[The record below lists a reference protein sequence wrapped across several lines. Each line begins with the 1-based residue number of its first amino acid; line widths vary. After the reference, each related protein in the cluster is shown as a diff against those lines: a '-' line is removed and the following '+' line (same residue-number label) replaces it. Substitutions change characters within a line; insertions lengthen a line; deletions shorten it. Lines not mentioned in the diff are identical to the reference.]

1 MAGDIMVQLIK
12 GVVDTQKNSYRSIG
26 QVSAGDDLELE
37 LEVKMN
43 GQPIEFINPE
53 CELLIKKSDNNK
65 VRQTKDI
72 IYQDG
77 KFKIKVDEQGVTY
90 PGIVSNQL
98 VINDEGRVSTC
109 LFYFNV
115 GASLER
121 EVLQSI
127 SKVETL
133 EQLDEYV
140 VTAFSNLDEYETRLT
155 ELDGTMKTTNEE
167 ITVNESE
174 RKVNESERKTNETL
188 RIENEKERVKKE
200 NERSEAEIDRK
211 ESELDRIKNE
221 NARRIAE
228 NTRIARENAREN
240 AEVNRN
246 AIFEENEVIRN
257 EAEKLRE
264 KAEAKRKE
272 NFSNLESLNEKLN
285 EAEAERVRA
294 EGNRE
299 SKETERQLAESE
311 REKAEANREN
321 TYTNFNDAE
330 VDRRNNENAR
340 IQAENLRVQAES
352 IRSERFETAQS
363 TRETKFEESQN
374 TRDELFKASE
384 TARATEEIAREKAES
399 IREGNEA
406 IRVNSESLR
415 ESAENARQ
423 QEEIKRSQAE
433 VLRVEAEKER
443 ELSYEEIKKDNST
456 FKDNINSQYEDIVTE
471 FDKVIANVTNGNEN
485 ATNSEIV
492 QARGKE
498 VNLNARLDNFDEQL
512 DKIIN
517 LKLLMD
523 VDSTSYKIND
533 IISVDKITRLQNLYM
548 AQFLRNLR
556 KGSPVT
562 IACMGDSMTY
572 GHDTTSSDKRNADT
586 TPCDDGSKHSFT
598 RASITYP
605 EALQKYLNK
614 IYSNNVTV
622 INRGYSGDYVKKG
635 IDRWNK
641 KHGAN
646 LTIIMYATNDSRA
659 DYVPEQYRG
668 NIEEFLKWYEQAI
681 IREILWGKAV
691 VVFAPPKLQSF
702 GDLDVDTFANGL
714 IQLCKKYNVPYID
727 SELFTINYNSIN
739 SDGVHFNGIGY
750 EIFGMKS
757 ASVFVAENLLKPQY
771 VKGGTK
777 LLNRQ
782 TIDSFVVNGTYS
794 YNATSGAYT
803 PSELN
808 NTGGS
813 VLNLNPGSSITYSFY
828 CEEDDMFVIPYIYT
842 ISDKIK
848 ISLDYGLKAP
858 ENSLDASIGKGATP
872 LDKNKSVIEI
882 INKDV
887 ILIDK
892 DKVFTNDVE
901 CLRIPTKGWHTLTIS
916 NEHRQSTDG
925 TLVINGIEF
934 MNYDVYASYVNINK
948 FYNQNY
954 LKYTSHSIL
963 SSEDSVTE
971 MRIKPSDYL
980 KLHPFYYLANTEYW
994 RNPPL
999 ELVITD
1005 YLKGSVIY
1013 TFTIGNNAETTMFH
1027 GEREKLGSYS
1037 GGRTVSNITLDNDT
1051 REIVITFNG
1060 GLTNK
1065 SNLLL
1070 KLV

>member
-1 MAGDIMVQLIK
+1 MNTKIIKLDINNKMYETITAKQGDTKSRFLLFNLLDGSIPFSLENRSVRVYAVKPDRTEVFNDLIITDAAK
-12 GVVDTQKNSYRSIG
+12 GYCI
-26 QVSAGDDLELE
+26 LELTTQMLAVAGTVRLE
-37 LEVKMN
+37 LMVIEEDKKLTSNIFYMDVKESINSEKAVVSTNEFTALMN
-43 GQPIEFINPE
+43 GLAALSEYDIY
-53 CELLIKKSDNNK
+53 KSNAK
-65 VRQTKDI
+65 QV
-72 IYQDG
+72 
-77 KFKIKVDEQGVTY
+77 
-90 PGIVSNQL
+90 PGIKEEVSNLSSQ
-98 VINDEGRVSTC
+98 
-109 LFYFNV
+109 
-115 GASLER
+115 
-121 EVLQSI
+121 
-127 SKVETL
+127 L
-133 EQLDEYV
+133 EQ
-140 VTAFSNLDEYETRLT
+140 
-155 ELDGTMKTTNEE
+155 
-167 ITVNESE
+167 
-174 RKVNESERKTNETL
+174 
-188 RIENEKERVKKE
+188 
-200 NERSEAEIDRK
+200 
-211 ESELDRIKNE
+211 
-221 NARRIAE
+221 
-228 NTRIARENAREN
+228 
-240 AEVNRN
+240 
-246 AIFEENEVIRN
+246 
-257 EAEKLRE
+257 
-264 KAEAKRKE
+264 
-272 NFSNLESLNEKLN
+272 
-285 EAEAERVRA
+285 
-294 EGNRE
+294 
-299 SKETERQLAESE
+299 
-311 REKAEANREN
+311 
-321 TYTNFNDAE
+321 
-330 VDRRNNENAR
+330 
-340 IQAENLRVQAES
+340 
-352 IRSERFETAQS
+352 
-363 TRETKFEESQN
+363 
-374 TRDELFKASE
+374 
-384 TARATEEIAREKAES
+384 
-399 IREGNEA
+399 
-406 IRVNSESLR
+406 
-415 ESAENARQ
+415 
-423 QEEIKRSQAE
+423 
-433 VLRVEAEKER
+433 
-443 ELSYEEIKKDNST
+443 
-456 FKDNINSQYEDIVTE
+456 
-471 FDKVIANVTNGNEN
+471 
-485 ATNSEIV
+485 
-492 QARGKE
+492 
-498 VNLNARLDNFDEQL
+498 
-512 DKIIN
+512 IIN

>member
-1 MAGDIMVQLIK
+1 MITKVIKLDINKNLYEKIKAKQGDTKSRFLLFQLLD
-12 GVVDTQKNSYRSIG
+12 GSMPFNLENRSVRAYMLKPDSTEVFNDLIINNRNTG
-26 QVSAGDDLELE
+26 HCTLELTNQVLAVAGIVKIELMIIENDKKITSSIFELQVDKSINSENSIVSTNEFNALLNGLASLSEYDNYKEKAKKVPE
-37 LEVKMN
+37 LEEN
-43 GQPIEFINPE
+43 IQ
-53 CELLIKKSDNNK
+53 ELGS
-65 VRQTKDI
+65 Q
-72 IYQDG
+72 
-77 KFKIKVDEQGVTY
+77 
-90 PGIVSNQL
+90 
-98 VINDEGRVSTC
+98 
-109 LFYFNV
+109 
-115 GASLER
+115 
-121 EVLQSI
+121 
-127 SKVETL
+127 L
-133 EQLDEYV
+133 EQ
-140 VTAFSNLDEYETRLT
+140 
-155 ELDGTMKTTNEE
+155 
-167 ITVNESE
+167 
-174 RKVNESERKTNETL
+174 
-188 RIENEKERVKKE
+188 
-200 NERSEAEIDRK
+200 
-211 ESELDRIKNE
+211 
-221 NARRIAE
+221 
-228 NTRIARENAREN
+228 
-240 AEVNRN
+240 
-246 AIFEENEVIRN
+246 
-257 EAEKLRE
+257 
-264 KAEAKRKE
+264 
-272 NFSNLESLNEKLN
+272 
-285 EAEAERVRA
+285 
-294 EGNRE
+294 
-299 SKETERQLAESE
+299 
-311 REKAEANREN
+311 
-321 TYTNFNDAE
+321 
-330 VDRRNNENAR
+330 
-340 IQAENLRVQAES
+340 
-352 IRSERFETAQS
+352 
-363 TRETKFEESQN
+363 
-374 TRDELFKASE
+374 
-384 TARATEEIAREKAES
+384 
-399 IREGNEA
+399 
-406 IRVNSESLR
+406 
-415 ESAENARQ
+415 
-423 QEEIKRSQAE
+423 
-433 VLRVEAEKER
+433 
-443 ELSYEEIKKDNST
+443 
-456 FKDNINSQYEDIVTE
+456 
-471 FDKVIANVTNGNEN
+471 
-485 ATNSEIV
+485 
-492 QARGKE
+492 
-498 VNLNARLDNFDEQL
+498 
-512 DKIIN
+512 IIN

-562 IACMGDSMTY
+562 IACMGDSLTY

-659 DYVPEQYRG
+659 SYVPEQYRG

-681 IREILWGKAV
+681 IREILWGKSV
-691 VVFAPPKLQSF
+691 VVFSPPKLQSF
-702 GDLDVDTFANGL
+702 GDLDIDTFANGL
-714 IQLCKKYNVPYID
+714 IQLCKKYNVPYVD
-727 SELFTINYNSIN
+727 SELFTINYNNIN
-739 SDGVHFNGIGY
+739 SDGVHFNGVGY

-794 YNATSGAYT
+794 YNSTSGAYT

-848 ISLDYGLKAP
+848 ISLDYGLKAS

-882 INKDV
+882 INEDV
-887 ILIDK
+887 LLINK
-892 DKVFTNDVE
+892 DKVFTNGVE

-916 NEHRQSTDG
+916 NDHRQSTDG

-948 FYNQNY
+948 YYKQNY

-963 SSEDSVTE
+963 GSTDSVSE
-971 MRIKPSDYL
+971 MRIKPLDYL

-1005 YLKGSVIY
+1005 YLKGSIIY
-1013 TFTIGNNAETTMFH
+1013 TFTIGNSSGTTMFH
-1027 GEREKLGSYS
+1027 GEKARLGAYS
-1037 GGRTVSNITLDNDT
+1037 GGRTVSNITLDDET
-1051 REIVITFNG
+1051 REIVITFNS

>member
-1 MAGDIMVQLIK
+1 MVQLIK

>member
-1 MAGDIMVQLIK
+1 MASIQNYLNQIK
-12 GVVDTQKNSYRSIG
+12 SAVFGKDVRQSIHDAIK
-26 QVSAGDDLELE
+26 QCYDDASIDHDNANM
-37 LEVKMN
+37 EVKLARGSHDTLN
-43 GQPIEFINPE
+43 ERFTSVEEN
-53 CELLIKKSDNNK
+53 IKNNS
-65 VRQTKDI
+65 
-72 IYQDG
+72 
-77 KFKIKVDEQGVTY
+77 EQ
-90 PGIVSNQL
+90 
-98 VINDEGRVSTC
+98 
-109 LFYFNV
+109 
-115 GASLER
+115 
-121 EVLQSI
+121 
-127 SKVETL
+127 L
-133 EQLDEYV
+133 EQ
-140 VTAFSNLDEYETRLT
+140 
-155 ELDGTMKTTNEE
+155 
-167 ITVNESE
+167 
-174 RKVNESERKTNETL
+174 
-188 RIENEKERVKKE
+188 
-200 NERSEAEIDRK
+200 
-211 ESELDRIKNE
+211 
-221 NARRIAE
+221 
-228 NTRIARENAREN
+228 
-240 AEVNRN
+240 
-246 AIFEENEVIRN
+246 
-257 EAEKLRE
+257 
-264 KAEAKRKE
+264 
-272 NFSNLESLNEKLN
+272 
-285 EAEAERVRA
+285 
-294 EGNRE
+294 
-299 SKETERQLAESE
+299 
-311 REKAEANREN
+311 
-321 TYTNFNDAE
+321 
-330 VDRRNNENAR
+330 
-340 IQAENLRVQAES
+340 
-352 IRSERFETAQS
+352 
-363 TRETKFEESQN
+363 
-374 TRDELFKASE
+374 
-384 TARATEEIAREKAES
+384 
-399 IREGNEA
+399 
-406 IRVNSESLR
+406 
-415 ESAENARQ
+415 
-423 QEEIKRSQAE
+423 
-433 VLRVEAEKER
+433 
-443 ELSYEEIKKDNST
+443 
-456 FKDNINSQYEDIVTE
+456 
-471 FDKVIANVTNGNEN
+471 
-485 ATNSEIV
+485 
-492 QARGKE
+492 
-498 VNLNARLDNFDEQL
+498 
-512 DKIIN
+512 IIN

-757 ASVFVAENLLKPQY
+757 ASVFVAGNLLKPQY

>member
-1 MAGDIMVQLIK
+1 MAQLIK
-12 GVVDTQKNSYRSIG
+12 AVIDTQKNSYRSIG

-37 LEVKMN
+37 LTIQMN
-43 GQPIEFINPE
+43 GQSIEFINPQA
-53 CELLIKKSDNNK
+53 ELLMKKADNNK

-90 PGIVSNQL
+90 PGIVTNQL

-174 RKVNESERKTNETL
+174 RKANESERKTNETL

-512 DKIIN
+512 DTNTNENNYFKDNYYYGDYPIVTFIDDDGYKRFSTELKPIFDQYNIKCSLGVISTNVGWRNRLNINELKDLENQGFDIFSHSKTHSSVIFKDNKETATEDEIEAEFLESKMWLKNNGFKNYDLALIYPFGAYYKWVDGVKVYYDKYKNIARKHYKYAIDSIGTTFNECPCDNICMQRHFLNKSIDDNSTIIKGHIYDTCLNNGFLILGTHSGIEEQIDGEYLKEIVEYCISRGAKILPLSEALKIKGNIVSAGDFSNENSFFIGANGVIKQKEEKFTIVDTKIYGNFNFDIDISKLEKYREYIYHIN
-517 LKLLMD
+517 G
-523 VDSTSYKIND
+523 NGD
-533 IISVDKITRLQNLYM
+533 IFSNKGGVLRITRLDDWFSYM
-548 AQFLRNLR
+548 TF
-556 KGSPVT
+556 
-562 IACMGDSMTY
+562 I
-572 GHDTTSSDKRNADT
+572 SSDGMNTYQRFYDN
-586 TPCDDGSKHSFT
+586 
-598 RASITYP
+598 SIKSWKSWY
-605 EALQKYLNK
+605 K
-614 IYSNNVTV
+614 ISGVTV
-622 INRGYSGDYVKKG
+622 
-635 IDRWNK
+635 
-641 KHGAN
+641 
-646 LTIIMYATNDSRA
+646 
-659 DYVPEQYRG
+659 E
-668 NIEEFLKWYEQAI
+668 
-681 IREILWGKAV
+681 
-691 VVFAPPKLQSF
+691 
-702 GDLDVDTFANGL
+702 
-714 IQLCKKYNVPYID
+714 
-727 SELFTINYNSIN
+727 
-739 SDGVHFNGIGY
+739 
-750 EIFGMKS
+750 
-757 ASVFVAENLLKPQY
+757 
-771 VKGGTK
+771 
-777 LLNRQ
+777 
-782 TIDSFVVNGTYS
+782 
-794 YNATSGAYT
+794 
-803 PSELN
+803 
-808 NTGGS
+808 
-813 VLNLNPGSSITYSFY
+813 
-828 CEEDDMFVIPYIYT
+828 
-842 ISDKIK
+842 
-848 ISLDYGLKAP
+848 
-858 ENSLDASIGKGATP
+858 
-872 LDKNKSVIEI
+872 
-882 INKDV
+882 
-887 ILIDK
+887 
-892 DKVFTNDVE
+892 
-901 CLRIPTKGWHTLTIS
+901 
-916 NEHRQSTDG
+916 
-925 TLVINGIEF
+925 
-934 MNYDVYASYVNINK
+934 
-948 FYNQNY
+948 
-954 LKYTSHSIL
+954 
-963 SSEDSVTE
+963 
-971 MRIKPSDYL
+971 
-980 KLHPFYYLANTEYW
+980 
-994 RNPPL
+994 
-999 ELVITD
+999 
-1005 YLKGSVIY
+1005 
-1013 TFTIGNNAETTMFH
+1013 
-1027 GEREKLGSYS
+1027 
-1037 GGRTVSNITLDNDT
+1037 
-1051 REIVITFNG
+1051 
-1060 GLTNK
+1060 
-1065 SNLLL
+1065 
-1070 KLV
+1070 

>member
-1 MAGDIMVQLIK
+1 MNTKIIKLDINNKMYETITAKQGDTKSRFLLFNLLDGSIPFSLENRSVRVYAVKPDRTEVFNDLIITDAAK
-12 GVVDTQKNSYRSIG
+12 GYCI
-26 QVSAGDDLELE
+26 LELTTQMLAVAGTVRLE
-37 LEVKMN
+37 LMVIEEDKKLTSNIFYMDVKESINSEKAVVSTNEFTALMN
-43 GQPIEFINPE
+43 GLAALSEYDIY
-53 CELLIKKSDNNK
+53 KSNAK
-65 VRQTKDI
+65 QV
-72 IYQDG
+72 
-77 KFKIKVDEQGVTY
+77 
-90 PGIVSNQL
+90 PGIKEEVSN
-98 VINDEGRVSTC
+98 
-109 LFYFNV
+109 
-115 GASLER
+115 
-121 EVLQSI
+121 
-127 SKVETL
+127 
-133 EQLDEYV
+133 
-140 VTAFSNLDEYETRLT
+140 
-155 ELDGTMKTTNEE
+155 
-167 ITVNESE
+167 
-174 RKVNESERKTNETL
+174 
-188 RIENEKERVKKE
+188 
-200 NERSEAEIDRK
+200 
-211 ESELDRIKNE
+211 
-221 NARRIAE
+221 
-228 NTRIARENAREN
+228 
-240 AEVNRN
+240 
-246 AIFEENEVIRN
+246 
-257 EAEKLRE
+257 
-264 KAEAKRKE
+264 
-272 NFSNLESLNEKLN
+272 
-285 EAEAERVRA
+285 
-294 EGNRE
+294 
-299 SKETERQLAESE
+299 
-311 REKAEANREN
+311 
-321 TYTNFNDAE
+321 
-330 VDRRNNENAR
+330 
-340 IQAENLRVQAES
+340 
-352 IRSERFETAQS
+352 
-363 TRETKFEESQN
+363 
-374 TRDELFKASE
+374 
-384 TARATEEIAREKAES
+384 
-399 IREGNEA
+399 
-406 IRVNSESLR
+406 
-415 ESAENARQ
+415 
-423 QEEIKRSQAE
+423 
-433 VLRVEAEKER
+433 
-443 ELSYEEIKKDNST
+443 LSS
-456 FKDNINSQYEDIVTE
+456 
-471 FDKVIANVTNGNEN
+471 
-485 ATNSEIV
+485 
-492 QARGKE
+492 
-498 VNLNARLDNFDEQL
+498 QL

-562 IACMGDSMTY
+562 IACMGDSLTY

-659 DYVPEQYRG
+659 SYVPEQYRG

-681 IREILWGKAV
+681 IREILWGKSV
-691 VVFAPPKLQSF
+691 VVFSPPKLQSF
-702 GDLDVDTFANGL
+702 GDLDIDTFANGL
-714 IQLCKKYNVPYID
+714 IQLCKKYNVPYVD
-727 SELFTINYNSIN
+727 SELFTINYNNIN
-739 SDGVHFNGIGY
+739 SDGVHFNGVGY

-794 YNATSGAYT
+794 YNSTSGAYT

-848 ISLDYGLKAP
+848 ISLDYGLKAS

-882 INKDV
+882 INEDV
-887 ILIDK
+887 LLINK
-892 DKVFTNDVE
+892 DKVFTNGVE

-916 NEHRQSTDG
+916 NDHRQSTDG

-948 FYNQNY
+948 YYKQNY

-963 SSEDSVTE
+963 GSTDSVSE
-971 MRIKPSDYL
+971 MRIKPLDYL

-1005 YLKGSVIY
+1005 YLKGSIIY
-1013 TFTIGNNAETTMFH
+1013 TFTIGNSSGTTMFH
-1027 GEREKLGSYS
+1027 GEKARLGAYS
-1037 GGRTVSNITLDNDT
+1037 GGRTVSNITLDDET
-1051 REIVITFNG
+1051 REIVITFNS

>member
-1 MAGDIMVQLIK
+1 MNTKIIKLDINNKMYETITAKQGDTKSRFLLFNLLDGSIPFSLENRSVRVYAVKPDRTEVFNDLIITDAAK
-12 GVVDTQKNSYRSIG
+12 GYCI
-26 QVSAGDDLELE
+26 LELTTQMLAVAGTVRLE
-37 LEVKMN
+37 LMVIEEDKKLTSNIFYMDVKESINSEKAVVSTNEFTALMN
-43 GQPIEFINPE
+43 GLAALSEYDIY
-53 CELLIKKSDNNK
+53 KSNAK
-65 VRQTKDI
+65 QV
-72 IYQDG
+72 
-77 KFKIKVDEQGVTY
+77 
-90 PGIVSNQL
+90 PGIKEEVSNLSSQ
-98 VINDEGRVSTC
+98 
-109 LFYFNV
+109 
-115 GASLER
+115 
-121 EVLQSI
+121 
-127 SKVETL
+127 L
-133 EQLDEYV
+133 EQ
-140 VTAFSNLDEYETRLT
+140 
-155 ELDGTMKTTNEE
+155 
-167 ITVNESE
+167 
-174 RKVNESERKTNETL
+174 
-188 RIENEKERVKKE
+188 
-200 NERSEAEIDRK
+200 
-211 ESELDRIKNE
+211 
-221 NARRIAE
+221 
-228 NTRIARENAREN
+228 
-240 AEVNRN
+240 
-246 AIFEENEVIRN
+246 
-257 EAEKLRE
+257 
-264 KAEAKRKE
+264 
-272 NFSNLESLNEKLN
+272 
-285 EAEAERVRA
+285 
-294 EGNRE
+294 
-299 SKETERQLAESE
+299 
-311 REKAEANREN
+311 
-321 TYTNFNDAE
+321 
-330 VDRRNNENAR
+330 
-340 IQAENLRVQAES
+340 
-352 IRSERFETAQS
+352 
-363 TRETKFEESQN
+363 
-374 TRDELFKASE
+374 
-384 TARATEEIAREKAES
+384 
-399 IREGNEA
+399 
-406 IRVNSESLR
+406 
-415 ESAENARQ
+415 
-423 QEEIKRSQAE
+423 
-433 VLRVEAEKER
+433 
-443 ELSYEEIKKDNST
+443 
-456 FKDNINSQYEDIVTE
+456 
-471 FDKVIANVTNGNEN
+471 
-485 ATNSEIV
+485 
-492 QARGKE
+492 
-498 VNLNARLDNFDEQL
+498 
-512 DKIIN
+512 IIN

-562 IACMGDSMTY
+562 IACMGDSLTY

-659 DYVPEQYRG
+659 SYVPEQYRG

-681 IREILWGKAV
+681 IREILWGKSV
-691 VVFAPPKLQSF
+691 VVFSPPKLQSF
-702 GDLDVDTFANGL
+702 GDLDIDTFANGL
-714 IQLCKKYNVPYID
+714 IQLCKKYNVPYVD
-727 SELFTINYNSIN
+727 SELFTINYNNIN
-739 SDGVHFNGIGY
+739 SDGVHFNGVGY

-794 YNATSGAYT
+794 YNSTSGAYT

-848 ISLDYGLKAP
+848 ISLDYGLKAS

-882 INKDV
+882 INEDV
-887 ILIDK
+887 LLINK
-892 DKVFTNDVE
+892 DKVFTNGVE

-916 NEHRQSTDG
+916 NDHRQSTDG

-948 FYNQNY
+948 YYKQNY

-963 SSEDSVTE
+963 GSTDSVSE
-971 MRIKPSDYL
+971 MRIKPLDYL

-1005 YLKGSVIY
+1005 YLKGSIIY
-1013 TFTIGNNAETTMFH
+1013 TFTIGNSSGTTMFH
-1027 GEREKLGSYS
+1027 GEKARLGAYS
-1037 GGRTVSNITLDNDT
+1037 GGRTVSNITLDDET
-1051 REIVITFNG
+1051 REIVITFNS

>member
-1 MAGDIMVQLIK
+1 MNTKIIKLDINNKMYETITAKQGDTKSRFLLFNLLDGSIPFSLENRSVRVYAVKPDRTEVFNDLIITDAAK
-12 GVVDTQKNSYRSIG
+12 GYCI
-26 QVSAGDDLELE
+26 LELTTQMLAVAGTVRLE
-37 LEVKMN
+37 LMVIEEDKKLTSNIFYMDVKESINSEKAVVSTNEFTALMN
-43 GQPIEFINPE
+43 GLAALSEYDIY
-53 CELLIKKSDNNK
+53 KSNAK
-65 VRQTKDI
+65 QV
-72 IYQDG
+72 
-77 KFKIKVDEQGVTY
+77 
-90 PGIVSNQL
+90 PGIKEEVSN
-98 VINDEGRVSTC
+98 
-109 LFYFNV
+109 
-115 GASLER
+115 
-121 EVLQSI
+121 
-127 SKVETL
+127 
-133 EQLDEYV
+133 
-140 VTAFSNLDEYETRLT
+140 
-155 ELDGTMKTTNEE
+155 
-167 ITVNESE
+167 
-174 RKVNESERKTNETL
+174 
-188 RIENEKERVKKE
+188 
-200 NERSEAEIDRK
+200 
-211 ESELDRIKNE
+211 
-221 NARRIAE
+221 
-228 NTRIARENAREN
+228 
-240 AEVNRN
+240 
-246 AIFEENEVIRN
+246 
-257 EAEKLRE
+257 
-264 KAEAKRKE
+264 
-272 NFSNLESLNEKLN
+272 
-285 EAEAERVRA
+285 
-294 EGNRE
+294 
-299 SKETERQLAESE
+299 
-311 REKAEANREN
+311 
-321 TYTNFNDAE
+321 
-330 VDRRNNENAR
+330 
-340 IQAENLRVQAES
+340 
-352 IRSERFETAQS
+352 
-363 TRETKFEESQN
+363 
-374 TRDELFKASE
+374 
-384 TARATEEIAREKAES
+384 
-399 IREGNEA
+399 
-406 IRVNSESLR
+406 
-415 ESAENARQ
+415 
-423 QEEIKRSQAE
+423 
-433 VLRVEAEKER
+433 
-443 ELSYEEIKKDNST
+443 LSS
-456 FKDNINSQYEDIVTE
+456 
-471 FDKVIANVTNGNEN
+471 
-485 ATNSEIV
+485 
-492 QARGKE
+492 
-498 VNLNARLDNFDEQL
+498 QL